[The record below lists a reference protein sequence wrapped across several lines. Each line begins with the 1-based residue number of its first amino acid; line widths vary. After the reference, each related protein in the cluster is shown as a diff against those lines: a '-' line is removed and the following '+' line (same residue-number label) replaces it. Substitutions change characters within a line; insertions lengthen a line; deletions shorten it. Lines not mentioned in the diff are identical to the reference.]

1 MDQNC
6 DRIPLMMGRIY
17 VRFGILALVGTGWFS
32 CLGHAQSQGCADS
45 TPPSLAP
52 LQEIKISIVDVEFQ
66 GENPLSDPLRAKLA
80 KYIQQDHL
88 WVSPEKS
95 DSSWIDGAIYPIREA
110 LNNQGYFKASVEG
123 TPYLVRALPAERLYV
138 LSVVVES
145 GPKFNL
151 GKIRFATVSET
162 PLVFPEALLR
172 RQIPMQEGEVFNV
185 SKIRDGL
192 DALGRLYGSKGYIDA
207 TPEPDTTIDEEGSRI
222 DLLIK
227 VDQQQPYRIAKTTFL
242 GWGANSQDEPK
253 LPQKIG
259 DLFNSALWQDFF
271 KDNKPLLPPDASPE
285 KNMQIQK
292 NVPAA
297 TLEITFDF
305 RACPSTQAF
314 DE

>member
-1 MDQNC
+1 VC
-6 DRIPLMMGRIY
+6 
-17 VRFGILALVGTGWFS
+17 FS
-32 CLGHAQSQGCADS
+32 RLGHAQSQGCADS

-52 LQEIKISIVDVEFQ
+52 VQETKISIVDVEFQ
-66 GENPLSDPLRAKLA
+66 GENPLSDALRAKLA
-80 KYIQQDHL
+80 TNIKQDHL
-88 WVSPEKS
+88 WVTPEKS
-95 DSSWIDGAIYPIREA
+95 DSSWIDWANYPIRKA

-145 GPKFNL
+145 GPKFKL
-151 GKIRFATVSET
+151 GKMRFASASET

-172 RQIPMQEGEVFNV
+172 QQIPMQEGEVFNI

-192 DALGRLYGSKGYIDA
+192 DAIGRLYGSKGYIDA

-227 VDQQQPYRIAKTTFL
+227 LDQQQPYRIAKTTFL
-242 GWGANSQDEPK
+242 GLGANAQDEPK

-271 KDNKPLLPPDASPE
+271 KDNKPHMPSDASPE
-285 KNMQIQK
+285 KNMQMQK
-292 NVPAA
+292 NVRDG

-305 RACPSTQAF
+305 RPCPSTQAF

>member
-1 MDQNC
+1 MTC
-6 DRIPLMMGRIY
+6 RICLRL
-17 VRFGILALVGTGWFS
+17 GILVLLTNLCS
-32 CLGHAQSQGCADS
+32 SHLLLAQSQACTDS
-45 TPPSLAP
+45 ASPPPAP
-52 LQEIKISIVDVEFQ
+52 VQETKISIVDVEFQ
-66 GENPLSDPLRAKLA
+66 GENPLSDALRAKLA
-80 KYIQQDHL
+80 KSIKQDHL
-88 WVSPEKS
+88 WVTLEKA
-95 DSSWIDGAIYPIREA
+95 DSSWVDGAIYPIREA

-151 GKIRFATVSET
+151 GKIHFATVSET

-172 RQIPMQEGEVFNV
+172 RQIPMQEGEVFNI

-192 DALGRLYGSKGYIDA
+192 DAIGRLYSSKGYIDA

-242 GWGANSQDEPK
+242 GWGANAQDEPK